1 VIVLGIDPGT
11 ASMGWG
17 IVERAGGNLRAVDYG
32 LLSTSPDLPLPE
44 RLAAIHAHVAELIET
59 HHPDLLAV
67 ERLFFSKNAQ
77 SAFGVGQA
85 RGVVL
90 LAAAQADVPVR
101 EATPNEVKVGVTG
114 YGNAEKGQVA
124 RMVTVILGLAEVPTP
139 DDTADALAIGIC
151 IANAE
156 RAGDR
161 LNAGT
166 GGAKAATMDRAAIAP
181 IVRGETPY
189 ERAVREAL
197 SSEAR
202 SSKTAK
208 ASKPGR
214 AASGTTSNG

>member
-11 ASMGWG
+11 ALMGWG
-17 IVERAGGNLRAVDYG
+17 IVKRTGGSLRAVDYG
-32 LLSTSPDLPLPE
+32 LLSTSPDLPLPD

-90 LAAAQADVPVR
+90 LAAAQAHVPVR

-124 RMVTVILGLAEVPTP
+124 RMVAVILGLAEPPTP
-139 DDTADALAIGIC
+139 DDTADALAIGIS

-166 GGAKAATMDRAAIAP
+166 GGARAATLDRAAIAP

-197 SSEAR
+197 STE
-202 SSKTAK
+202 AK
-208 ASKPGR
+208 ASKGSKGSKPAR
-214 AASGTTSNG
+214 AAGGPTSKA

>member
-1 VIVLGIDPGT
+1 
-11 ASMGWG
+11 MGWG
-17 IVERAGGNLRAVDYG
+17 IVKRTGGSLRAVDYG
-32 LLSTSPDLPLPE
+32 LLSTSPDLPLPD

-85 RGVVL
+85 RGAVL
-90 LAAAQADVPVR
+90 LAAAQAHVPVR

-124 RMVTVILGLAEVPTP
+124 RMVAVILGLAEPPTP
-139 DDTADALAIGIC
+139 DDTADALAIGIS

-166 GGAKAATMDRAAIAP
+166 GGARAATLDRAAIAP

-197 SSEAR
+197 AGE
-202 SSKTAK
+202 AK
-208 ASKPGR
+208 ASKSAKPAR
-214 AASGTTSNG
+214 STTGTKSKA